1 MMVLKNFGMQQS
13 IMLCMNVLHVKSYY
27 KRFFMQKNLL
37 FLLLLL
43 PVCLLSQQ
51 KYNYTNLVL
60 EGGGVRGM
68 AYVGAFSVLNEKG
81 ILPNI
86 QKVAG
91 SSVGSIAG
99 LLLCV
104 GYSVR
109 EIDSIMYQL
118 PVQQFNDGSEV
129 TAIHRVKKFY
139 GIYIGQKF
147 GLWLQQIV
155 KQKTGNA
162 GLTFMQ
168 LHELRLMDKKFRD
181 LYCTGTNLSRQ
192 QLKVFSYE
200 TTPDVPVALA
210 VRISGSIPI
219 YFEPVAL
226 DDHDNLISEKDT
238 TSYRNYFVDGGMLY
252 NYPIGIFDTCENNT
266 SYNPLYCGQTKFN
279 KQTLGI
285 KLEREAQVDYIQKN
299 DLSIPP
305 YNIKKFNTY
314 VEAFTN
320 LLMEAINR
328 RYPNLENELGRT
340 IYISYGD
347 IGSRPRKLKPEE
359 KKWLY
364 DNGVKAAKDFFDK
377 QPIN

>member
-1 MMVLKNFGMQQS
+1 
-13 IMLCMNVLHVKSYY
+13 
-27 KRFFMQKNLL
+27 MQKFFLL
-37 FLLLLL
+37 FLLL
-43 PVCLLSQQ
+43 PTWLLSQQ
-51 KYNYTNLVL
+51 GYNYTNLVL

-68 AYVGAFSVLNEKG
+68 AYVGAFSVLSEKG

-86 QKVAG
+86 EKVAG

-99 LLLCV
+99 LLLCA
-104 GYSVR
+104 GYSVK

-129 TAIHRVKKFY
+129 TAIHRVKKYY

-162 GLTFMQ
+162 NLTFMQ
-168 LHELRLMDKKFRD
+168 LHQLHLKNKKFRD

-192 QLKVFSYE
+192 QLKIFSYE
-200 TTPDVPVALA
+200 NTPNVPIALA
-210 VRISGSIPI
+210 VRISSSIPI
-219 YFEPVAL
+219 YYEPVAL
-226 DDHDNLISEKDT
+226 DDDDNLINEKDT
-238 TSYRNYFVDGGMLY
+238 TSYKNYFVDGGMLC
-252 NYPIGIFDTCENNT
+252 NYPIGIFDTCENGSNQ
-266 SYNPLYCGQTKFN
+266 NPLYCEHTKFN

-285 KLEREAQVDYIQKN
+285 KLEREEQVDSIQKN
-299 DLSIPP
+299 NLSIPP

-314 VEAFTN
+314 IEAFTN
-320 LLMEAINR
+320 LLMETINR
-328 RYPNLENELGRT
+328 KYPNLENELGRT

-347 IGSRPRKLKPEE
+347 IGAKPRKLKPEE

-364 DNGVKAAKDFFDK
+364 DNGVKATKDFFEK
-377 QPIN
+377 Q